1 VDDLLLKHAAGELI
15 EVDDSVHPPSPGAYY
30 FVPRLID
37 HKNHEG
43 HAHLETGDDFV
54 VVRRG
59 VIGRELQQSYSHQ
72 SPLSHGKSSS
82 RGLSAPSNITRS
94 LGAEASGHSRNR
106 RDDDA
111 PCGDPTVQGKYF
123 PITTFRRLIAHT
135 RLTLSFLQSGM
146 FLARDALAAAS
157 EETDDDDEDVAIARL
172 LPSMTSPDERSAPGV
187 GTSGGDERLLLCR
200 AVGKKRSRAVS
211 EDPLSSE
218 KTGSDR
224 KRNALSPAVLKRR
237 VLEKLMRLEYEAGE
251 VKESIPF
258 QSWRRGLSEDAK
270 KRLERDAE
278 AEMLA
283 GGRTSPD

>member
-1 VDDLLLKHAAGELI
+1 MLLKHAAGELI

-94 LGAEASGHSRNR
+94 LGAEASGHGRNR

-111 PCGDPTVQGKYF
+111 PCGDPTVQGK
-123 PITTFRRLIAHT
+123 
-135 RLTLSFLQSGM
+135 
-146 FLARDALAAAS
+146 
-157 EETDDDDEDVAIARL
+157 
-172 LPSMTSPDERSAPGV
+172 
-187 GTSGGDERLLLCR
+187 
-200 AVGKKRSRAVS
+200 
-211 EDPLSSE
+211 
-218 KTGSDR
+218 
-224 KRNALSPAVLKRR
+224 
-237 VLEKLMRLEYEAGE
+237 
-251 VKESIPF
+251 
-258 QSWRRGLSEDAK
+258 
-270 KRLERDAE
+270 
-278 AEMLA
+278 
-283 GGRTSPD
+283 

>member
-1 VDDLLLKHAAGELI
+1 MKEFSKFSVAEVDDLLLKHAAGELI

-82 RGLSAPSNITRS
+82 RGLSAPSKITRS
-94 LGAEASGHSRNR
+94 LGAEASGHGRNR

-111 PCGDPTVQGKYF
+111 PCGDPTVQGV
-123 PITTFRRLIAHT
+123 
-135 RLTLSFLQSGM
+135 

-172 LPSMTSPDERSAPGV
+172 LSPMTSPDERSAPGV
-187 GTSGGDERLLLCR
+187 GASGGDERLLLCR